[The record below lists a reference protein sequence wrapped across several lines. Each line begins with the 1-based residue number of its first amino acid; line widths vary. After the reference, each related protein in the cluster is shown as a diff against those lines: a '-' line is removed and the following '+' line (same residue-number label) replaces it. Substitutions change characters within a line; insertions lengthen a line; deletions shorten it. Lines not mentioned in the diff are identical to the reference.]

1 MKKSSVSDTSEA
13 SDEKASELEEEADRH
28 SSELEEEAGGHSSEL
43 EEEAGGHS
51 SLKLVGR
58 GFRPSIRREA
68 IRRKLQQA
76 KKKVSESTLVPELDI
91 LISVG

>member
-13 SDEKASELEEEADRH
+13 SDEKASELEEEADR
-28 SSELEEEAGGHSSEL
+28 HSSEL